1 MTFSPDKF
9 RKHIASHGDL
19 AKPSKFQVQIFRSG
33 SRAKISQT
41 GEIKGDPNT
50 EVSSPGTLEEV
61 VVKAPRWPTDS
72 RYLSLQ
78 CEATEL
84 PGFTVNTLE
93 SKVYGP
99 SWHIATTPSYSD
111 ITLTFLCTSDMWE
124 KKYFEDWMQSIIP
137 TGYYSKDSVLNDG
150 ASHVAY
156 RDNYLSTIVIDQF
169 KETGSKNIPYRCALE
184 QAFPIAM
191 QALPLN
197 WGDTEGIHR
206 LAVVFKYYKWTRADN
221 DEINAGEENTKNDIK
236 NDVKGI
242 LDGIKAIFK

>member
-9 RKHIASHGDL
+9 RSHIAKHGDL
-19 AKPSKFQVQIFRSG
+19 AKPSKFQVQIFRS
-33 SRAKISQT
+33 SSARQKF
-41 GEIKGDPNT
+41 EVKGDPNK
-50 EVSSPGTLEEV
+50 EVSSDGTLEEV
-61 VVKAPRWPTDS
+61 VVTAPRLDDS

-99 SWHIATTPSYSD
+99 SWHVATTPSYSD

-137 TGYYSKDSVLNDG
+137 TGYYSTDSIINDG

-156 RDNYLSTIVIDQF
+156 RDSYLSTIVIDQF
-169 KETGSKNIPYRCALE
+169 KESGENNIPYRCALL
-184 QAFPIAM
+184 QAFPIAI

-197 WGDTEGIHR
+197 WGDSEGIHR
-206 LAVVFKYYKWTRADN
+206 LAVVFKYYKWTRADK
-221 DEINAGEENTKNDIK
+221 DVINSVKQEKNKPIK
-236 NDVKGI
+236 DDVKDI
-242 LDGIKAIFK
+242 LDGIKNIFK